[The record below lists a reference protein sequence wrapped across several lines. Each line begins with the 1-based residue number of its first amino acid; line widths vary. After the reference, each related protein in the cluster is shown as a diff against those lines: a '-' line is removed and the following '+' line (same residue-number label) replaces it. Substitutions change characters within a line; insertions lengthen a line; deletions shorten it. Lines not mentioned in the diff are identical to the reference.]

1 MGYSQGAC
9 TLAFAAFTLSMKYD
23 GPLERFQFNW
33 PLFDFGR
40 GQSST
45 SSQPFIAQQACLR
58 DRRLSP
64 FATGLKTISGFPQ
77 MRRATIA
84 ALFMATI
91 VLGGCNTVRGVGD
104 DLKSVANTVDDA
116 T

>member
-1 MGYSQGAC
+1 
-9 TLAFAAFTLSMKYD
+9 MKYD
-23 GPLERFQFNW
+23 GSL
-33 PLFDFGR
+33 
-40 GQSST
+40 ST
-45 SSQPFIAQQACLR
+45 QRSQPFIAQQACLR